1 MKSQSTLRATT
12 VHNQV
17 RLHAPIEVTG
27 DDVERAVF
35 EQSKDEPAV
44 ARVFER
50 LRGAAAERAAKE
62 INRALAVDIFNILA
76 QGWARVPT
84 VHRAVQLSA
93 LTRGPPTLVNVDR
106 HNIASTSLLVLDTS
120 VTEST
125 LPPLELVLELLADV
139 QSATIR
145 ARNGGIDLIALGEA
159 SVLAR
164 LKYKSVLVKE
174 HATGISCIPRDPFKP
189 RPSAPER
196 PASVDILI

>member
-1 MKSQSTLRATT
+1 

>member
-1 MKSQSTLRATT
+1 M
-12 VHNQV
+12 HNQV

-27 DDVERAVF
+27 DDFERAVF

-62 INRALAVDIFNILA
+62 MNRALAVDIFNVLA

-125 LPPLELVLELLADV
+125 LPPLELVLEMLADV

-196 PASVDILI
+196 PASVDIPI